1 MNAITFMILIILII
15 LVVRAQNKKKK
26 EKTLKD
32 DVRTDDYFAKSN
44 ATSLKLPEYNMGLEY
59 LDLVKNK
66 RKEHLFYG
74 NTERVPINK
83 RDEVKKFYEQSI
95 KDGWLYVTEGY
106 ESVANSFTKKDF
118 TKILEENNLPISG
131 NKIDLVKRIVDNL
144 GFDNFNELGEII
156 DSIKLTDLGKAKI
169 REYRTTFNEQYILFR
184 QEVQGFFDLNQLED
198 ACYNVTRYKESHPF
212 DSTGFFISYSGK
224 ELYDLCI
231 TIKKSDVLRRI
242 GVPKEHHEAILN
254 TMCMYYSFT
263 DFNYEDKLEEIYNG
277 FKDLLTNS
285 DIVKNKD
292 YPFVDFQSYI
302 RGYIVTK
309 YPEN

>member
-1 MNAITFMILIILII
+1 M
-15 LVVRAQNKKKK
+15 VQ
-26 EKTLKD
+26 
-32 DVRTDDYFAKSN
+32 
-44 ATSLKLPEYNMGLEY
+44 
-59 LDLVKNK
+59 
-66 RKEHLFYG
+66 
-74 NTERVPINK
+74 
-83 RDEVKKFYEQSI
+83 
-95 KDGWLYVTEGY
+95 
-106 ESVANSFTKKDF
+106 
-118 TKILEENNLPISG
+118 
-131 NKIDLVKRIVDNL
+131 RIVDNL
-144 GFDNFNELGEII
+144 GFDKVNELGEII

-292 YPFVDFQSYI
+292 YTFVDFQSYI
-302 RGYIVTK
+302 RGYKVTK
-309 YPEN
+309 YSEN